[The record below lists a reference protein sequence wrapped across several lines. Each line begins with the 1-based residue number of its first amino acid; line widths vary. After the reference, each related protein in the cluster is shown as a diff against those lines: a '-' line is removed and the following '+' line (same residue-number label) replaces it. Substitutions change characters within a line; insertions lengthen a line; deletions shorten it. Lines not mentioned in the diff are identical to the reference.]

1 MTAQRTRGIVGWYY
15 LHQNGDLIYK
25 PEHDGVV
32 ADIRDSDFARG
43 LWPIDPADRLGAWT
57 IVVEGLAA
65 GALPARVCE
74 LVEKWKCSDGD
85 AAVYAACI
93 GVRLFKDGADWCATR
108 ADFTDLQG
116 SPAGLGERAYE
127 ALAAL
132 AKALGYVPSKMW
144 GTSFADLAKPAQVSA

>member
-1 MTAQRTRGIVGWYY
+1 MSAQHTRGIVGWYY

-25 PEHDGVV
+25 PDHDGVV

-43 LWPIDPADRLGAWT
+43 LWPIAPADRLGAWT

-65 GALPARVCE
+65 GALPARVRE
-74 LVEKWKCSDGD
+74 LADKWKCSDED
-85 AAVYAACI
+85 AAIYVECI
-93 GVRLFKDGADWCATR
+93 GVRLFKDGAAWCATR
-108 ADFTDLQG
+108 ADFTDLQA
-116 SPAGLGERAYE
+116 SPTGFGERAYE

-144 GTSFADLAKPAQVSA
+144 GRSFADLVKTAQVPA